1 MRADKTSKCFLRRT
15 VRDHIIPITYAHAP
29 FNKYAIACD
38 NCNVTVI
45 HPRSS
50 VRMDQKQE
58 VVIAISVKQRRL
70 FGQNCKHIINGAK
83 HLHRYLGR

>member
-29 FNKYAIACD
+29 FNTYAIACELIFRK
-38 NCNVTVI
+38 TV
-45 HPRSS
+45 
-50 VRMDQKQE
+50 DQKQE

-70 FGQNCKHIINGAK
+70 IGQNCKHIINGAK
-83 HLHRYLGR
+83 DLHRYLETQAYPL

>member
-29 FNKYAIACD
+29 FNTYAIACELIFCYLTYPIFSGSEARGCD
-38 NCNVTVI
+38 CYFCEAEKT
-45 HPRSS
+45 
-50 VRMDQKQE
+50 
-58 VVIAISVKQRRL
+58 
-70 FGQNCKHIINGAK
+70 GQNCKHIINGAK

>member
-29 FNKYAIACD
+29 FNTYAVACELIFRK
-38 NCNVTVI
+38 TV
-45 HPRSS
+45 
-50 VRMDQKQE
+50 DQKQE

-70 FGQNCKHIINGAK
+70 IGQNCKHIINGAK
-83 HLHRYLGR
+83 HLHRYLETQAYPL